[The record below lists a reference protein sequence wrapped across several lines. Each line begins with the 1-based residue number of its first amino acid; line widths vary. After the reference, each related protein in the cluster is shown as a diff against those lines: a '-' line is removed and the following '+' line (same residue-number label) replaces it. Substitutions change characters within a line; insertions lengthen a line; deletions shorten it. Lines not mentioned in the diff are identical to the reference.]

1 MSLLMITHID
11 FIIDFN
17 MHSFVFIL
25 NANFINFFNYFI
37 TFMMLFIFNIFYSKT
52 NDKMIIFT

>member
-1 MSLLMITHID
+1 MITHID